1 MNIQVITQTTHAN
14 RFWQP
19 DTTYRFA
26 ANVTSAP
33 LVALELPRAQQAL
46 PIAFLQQEGGGF
58 MPVALLGLS
67 QGLNAYLNKDGQWLS
82 YYIPA
87 IIRAYPFKL
96 ANTPEGQQVLCVDE
110 DSGLVSDTQ
119 GEPFFDAQGQ
129 VSEKVQ
135 AMLNLLV
142 HLDQNTKTT
151 HQLCQLL
158 DKHKLIQPWLLT
170 VPTDTGEQAVNG
182 LYQIDES
189 ALTQLSADALA
200 ELMQAGAISLAYC
213 QLLSMQHSEALIQLV
228 QAHARAAAQQST
240 ALPVTATGDLNLDY
254 LNQMGGLDFSN
265 FK

>member
-1 MNIQVITQTTHAN
+1 MNIQIITQETHAN
-14 RFWQP
+14 RFWQT
-19 DTTYRFA
+19 DATYRFA
-26 ANVTSAP
+26 ANITSAP
-33 LVALELPRAQQAL
+33 LVALELPKAQQAL
-46 PIAFLQQEGGGF
+46 PIAFVQQQSGGF

-110 DSGLVSDTQ
+110 DSGLVSDTK

-142 HLDQNTKTT
+142 HLDQNTKVT
-151 HQLCQLL
+151 QKICQLL
-158 DKHKLIQPWLLT
+158 QKYNLIQPWLLSLPSAEGGQ
-170 VPTDTGEQAVNG
+170 VVNG
-182 LYQIDES
+182 LYQIDET
-189 ALTQLSADALA
+189 ALTQLSGDALA

-228 QAHARAAAQQST
+228 QAHLQAQAPQPSS
-240 ALPVTATGDLNLDY
+240 LPVSPSGDLNLDA
-254 LNQMGGLDFSN
+254 LDFSN